1 MNHNFDE
8 AFLKALDILE
18 KDDRHIF
25 LTGHAGTGKTTLIN
39 HFRKTTQKNVAVVAP
54 TGVAAV
60 NIAGETI
67 HSFFGFPPNITP
79 DKARTYAKRS
89 KKKKIYDALDILVID
104 EVSMVRADLLD
115 SVDSFLRSIRGI
127 RIPFGGVRLIMVGD
141 LHQLPPV
148 VTSFEREALFSVY
161 ESPYFFSAQSFQ
173 KLFQSLF
180 GQLGFLEL
188 TTIYRQTDTGFISLL
203 DRLRYKKTTDE
214 DLEKLN
220 KQVVF
225 DEDLSGH
232 VLLTSVNQIADEINA
247 KKLNEI
253 MGQTHAFH
261 ATLTGKFSDK
271 QAPAGE
277 VIHLKSGAKVML
289 LNNDPDGRWIN
300 GTIGIVYEI
309 KPQSVIVKLETG
321 DKVEVF
327 PFTWNTYKT
336 EVNEKNNKLE
346 SFEIGSFKQIPL
358 RLAWAITIHKS
369 QGKTFQKVAVD
380 LGRGA
385 FAHGQTYVALSRATS
400 LSGLR
405 LVRPLTHESIIV
417 DPKVIEFLEKLS
429 LVAIKL

>member
-1 MNHNFDE
+1 MTNFDP
-8 AFLKALDILE
+8 AFQKALLTLE
-18 KDDRHIF
+18 TEERHIF

-39 HFRKTTQKNVAVVAP
+39 EFRKTTTKNIAVVAP

-79 DKARTYAKRS
+79 EKARVYGKRS
-89 KKKKIYDALDILVID
+89 KKAKLYNALEILIID

-115 SVDSFLRSIRGI
+115 SVDSYLRAVRNI

-148 VTSFEREALFSVY
+148 VTTADHEAIYSVY
-161 ESPYFFSAQSFQ
+161 DSPYFFSSQSFQ

-180 GQLGFLEL
+180 GQLAFLEL
-188 TTIYRQTDTGFISLL
+188 TTIYRQTDPRFIGIL
-203 DRLRYKKTTDE
+203 DRLRYKQTTDE
-214 DLEKLN
+214 DLDILN
-220 KQVVF
+220 QRVVF
-225 DEDLSGH
+225 DEDLSNH
-232 VLLTSVNQIADEINA
+232 VLLTSINEIADRINETR
-247 KKLNEI
+247 LNEI
-253 MGQTHAFH
+253 MGPTHAFH
-261 ATLTGKFSDK
+261 AILTGKFSDK
-271 QAPAGE
+271 QGPAGQT
-277 VIHLKSGAKVML
+277 IQLKSGAKVML

-300 GTIGIVYEI
+300 GTIGIVYEV

-327 PFTWNTYKT
+327 PHTWNSYKT
-336 EVNEKNNKLE
+336 EFDEVKNRLE
-346 SFEIGSFKQIPL
+346 SYEIGSFKQIPI

-369 QGKTFQKVAVD
+369 QGKTFTNVAID

-400 LSGLR
+400 LSGLK
-405 LVRPLTHESIIV
+405 LIKPLRHDNIIV
-417 DPKVIEFLEKLS
+417 DPKVLEFLEKLNQ
-429 LVAIKL
+429 VAIKL